1 MPELFNAATYLLD
14 RHVEQ
19 GRGDRAAVSGPAG
32 TATYAELLAS
42 VEKFGAGLRQ
52 LGVRPEERVVMAAS
66 DSPQLLAA
74 ILAVMRIGAV
84 AVPVNTMLTGH
95 ELGELLR
102 DARARVAFCSAV
114 FAAAVAQAAAA
125 APELREVVLA
135 PAGSGDHDAAA
146 DGDETAAA
154 FPPAI
159 GVTSLAE
166 VLARGSRYAE
176 PPRGDTRTSGSSISG
191 SRYAEPPRG
200 ADPPGSPR
208 TSGSRISGSRYEMS
222 SPYPTWA
229 DSPALWLYTS
239 GTTGTA
245 KGAVHRHANIRY
257 VAETYPREVLGI
269 TPDDRCYSVAKL
281 FFAYGLG
288 NSAFFPL
295 AVGGTAI
302 LDPARPTPALVA
314 QRLASYRPTLFFAV
328 PSFYAALLAADVPAD
343 ALRSVRLAVSA
354 GETLPAGIYQRFLDR
369 FRVPILDGIGST
381 EALHIFV
388 SNRPGSVRPG
398 SSGTPVT
405 GYEVDIRDEN
415 GRPVADGFPGDL
427 YLKAPSAAL
436 GYWCRTDITRK
447 VFQGEWMR
455 TGDVYVRSAD
465 GYYTCLGRS
474 SDMIKAGGIWVSPAE
489 VEARL
494 LEHPGVAQAAVVGLA
509 DADGLETPVACV
521 VRTARKQRETGPS
534 EAGPEAEPDDAAQ
547 AAELVTFC
555 RAGLAAFKRPRAV
568 LFFESLPS
576 TATGKLRRFAVRKMA
591 AEMLAGGGLLGGEP
605 TGGQPGAVQR
615 GTQRV

>member
-1 MPELFNAATYLLD
+1 MPELFNAATFLLD

-19 GRGDRAAVSGPAG
+19 GHGDRVAVTGPAG
-32 TATYAELLAS
+32 TLTYAELLAL
-42 VEKFGAGLRQ
+42 VGKLGAGLRE

-84 AVPVNTMLTGH
+84 AVPVNTMLTGR
-95 ELGELLR
+95 ELGELLT
-102 DARARVAFCSAV
+102 DARARIAFVSAE
-114 FAAAVAQAAAA
+114 FAAAAAQAAAA
-125 APELREVVLA
+125 APELRDVVLA
-135 PAGSGDHDAAA
+135 HAGSGDHDGSAAGGGA
-146 DGDETAAA
+146 DSDGGATAA
-154 FPPAI
+154 FPAGI
-159 GVTSLAE
+159 SVTSLTE
-166 VLARGSRYAE
+166 VLARGSR
-176 PPRGDTRTSGSSISG
+176 SGSF
-191 SRYAEPPRG
+191 
-200 ADPPGSPR
+200 
-208 TSGSRISGSRYEMS
+208 

-229 DSPALWLYTS
+229 DSAALWLYTS

-269 TPDDRCYSVAKL
+269 SAADRCYSVAKL

-295 AVGGTAI
+295 AAGGTAI
-302 LDPARPTPALVA
+302 LDPARPAPALVA
-314 QRLASYRPTLFFAV
+314 QRLASYQPTLFFAV

-369 FRVPILDGIGST
+369 FGVAILDGIGST
-381 EALHIFV
+381 EALHIFL

-405 GYEVDIRDEN
+405 GYEVDIRDEQ
-415 GRPVADGFPGDL
+415 GRPVADGQPGDL

-436 GYWCRTDITRK
+436 GYWCRTDITRR
-447 VFQGEWMR
+447 VFQGEWLR

-509 DADGLETPVACV
+509 DAEGLETPVACV
-521 VRTARKQRETGPS
+521 VRAPGWQRGPAPAGTAG
-534 EAGPEAEPDDAAQ
+534 AGSAGERPDEAAQ
-547 AAELVTFC
+547 AADLVAFC

-568 LFFESLPS
+568 LFVESLPT
-576 TATGKLRRFAVRKMA
+576 TATGKLRRFAVREMA
-591 AEMLAGGGLLGGEP
+591 AEMLAGGGLP
-605 TGGQPGAVQR
+605 QR
-615 GTQRV
+615 R

>member
-19 GRGDRAAVSGPAG
+19 GRGDRVAVTGPAG
-32 TATYAELLAS
+32 TLTYAQLLAL
-42 VEKFGAGLRQ
+42 VQKLGAGLRD

-66 DSPQLLAA
+66 DSPHLLAA
-74 ILAVMRIGAV
+74 ILAAMRIGAV
-84 AVPVNTMLTGH
+84 AVPVNTMLTGP

-102 DARARVAFCSAV
+102 DARARTAFVSAE
-114 FAAAVAQAAAA
+114 FAAAAAQAAAA
-125 APELREVVLA
+125 APELHDVVLA
-135 PAGSGDHDAAA
+135 PAGSADQDAAG
-146 DGDETAAA
+146 DGGEAAAA
-154 FPPAI
+154 FPP
-159 GVTSLAE
+159 GVSVTSLPD
-166 VLARGSRYAE
+166 VLARGSRYA
-176 PPRGDTRTSGSSISG
+176 S
-191 SRYAEPPRG
+191 
-200 ADPPGSPR
+200 
-208 TSGSRISGSRYEMS
+208 S

-229 DSPALWLYTS
+229 DSTALWLYTS

-269 TPDDRCYSVAKL
+269 TPGDRCYSVAKL

-295 AVGGTAI
+295 AAGAAAV

-314 QRLASYRPTLFFAV
+314 QRLASYEPTLFFAV
-328 PSFYAALLAADVPAD
+328 PSFYAALLAAGVPAS

-369 FRVPILDGIGST
+369 FGVGILDGIGST

-388 SNRPGSVRPG
+388 SNRQGSIRPG

-405 GYEVDIRDEN
+405 GYQVDIRDEE
-415 GRPVADGFPGDL
+415 GRPVADGVPGDL

-436 GYWCRTDITRK
+436 GYWCRTDVTRK
-447 VFQGEWMR
+447 VFQGEWLR

-494 LEHPGVAQAAVVGLA
+494 LEHPGVTQAAVVGLA

-521 VRTARKQRETGPS
+521 VR
-534 EAGPEAEPDDAAQ
+534 AQ
-547 AAELVTFC
+547 DGAVAAAELVTFC
-555 RAGLAAFKRPRAV
+555 RDGLAAFKRPRAV
-568 LFFESLPS
+568 LFVESLPT
-576 TATGKLRRFAVRKMA
+576 TATGKLRRFAVREMA
-591 AEMLAGGGLLGGEP
+591 AGLL
-605 TGGQPGAVQR
+605 PG
-615 GTQRV
+615 QRVP